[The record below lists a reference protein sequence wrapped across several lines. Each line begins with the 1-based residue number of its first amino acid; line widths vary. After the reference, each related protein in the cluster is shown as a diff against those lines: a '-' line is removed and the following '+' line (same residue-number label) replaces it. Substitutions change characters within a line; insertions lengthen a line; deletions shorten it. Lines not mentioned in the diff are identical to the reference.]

1 MLDPWKK
8 NDQFISIFKNNVK
21 GNGLVAI
28 INPQTNYFEHF
39 RPASCGSTVTPIW
52 GNEKFDTLMI
62 NLG

>member
-1 MLDPWKK
+1 MT
-8 NDQFISIFKNNVK
+8 NSFQFSRIIEKEMVW
-21 GNGLVAI
+21 LL